1 MRSIILAIGF
11 ILFSGPTFAN
21 TITCRNFENTI
32 YEGYKKG
39 LVSASGYEGPLTVKF
54 NDQCKSTKSGFWIKY
69 NWIVNGKVY
78 TPGSLIYKGEDQIIY
93 KNLSGSKGKVFI
105 DGDKLHWKNVYT
117 GDNYNVHLT
126 KKQKKLS
133 EI

>member
-1 MRSIILAIGF
+1 MRSTVLAIGF
-11 ILFSGPTFAN
+11 ILFGGPTFAD

-32 YEGYKKG
+32 YEGHKKG

-54 NDQCKSTKSGFWIKY
+54 NDQCKSTKNGFWIKY

-126 KKQKKLS
+126 KKK
-133 EI
+133 

>member
-1 MRSIILAIGF
+1 MIWSQIIKPGMRSIILAFGV
-11 ILFSGPTFAN
+11 LLLSSPTFAN
-21 TITCRNFENTI
+21 TITCKTFENTI
-32 YEGYKKG
+32 FKGDKKG
-39 LVSASGYEGPLTVKF
+39 WGYQGPLTVKF
-54 NDQCKSTKSGFWIKY
+54 NDQCKSTKNGFWIKY
-69 NWIVNGKVY
+69 NWIVNGEVY

-126 KKQKKLS
+126 KKN
-133 EI
+133 

>member
-1 MRSIILAIGF
+1 MRSIILAIGV
-11 ILFSGPTFAN
+11 ILFGGPTFAD
-21 TITCRNFENTI
+21 TIKCRNFENAI
-32 YEGYKKG
+32 FEGYKKG
-39 LVSASGYEGPLTVKF
+39 LVSARGYEGPLIVKF
-54 NDQCKSTKSGFWIKY
+54 NDQCKSTKNGFWIKY

-117 GDNYNVHLT
+117 GDNYNVYLT
-126 KKQKKLS
+126 KKK
-133 EI
+133 